1 MHNKFLDKF
10 KFLERNHQTCFKSIS
25 NLLDSGAV
33 DTVTVENERLKTQKK
48 VKKLM
53 QKNSKISEVEARNL
67 VSDPI
72 MQRFHP

>member
-10 KFLERNHQTCFKSIS
+10 KFLERNQQTCFKSIS